1 MAFWHYH
8 LLLIDEYCLP
18 STADAKES
26 QRRLNIL
33 NIFTSILGRTRQ
45 EWQLWT
51 ICCLLYAIAMCVGG
65 RDNHLESF
73 QVFIYFKKALQFN
86 LAGRRGRLERV
97 LENKKAR
104 RWDCLP
110 MLGIIQDVW
119 RWVDSW
125 MWKQRDI
132 PNGWKDESN
141 KNECSM
147 TEYGRMK
154 DVLNRYIKGRK
165 SH

>member
-1 MAFWHYH
+1 MIIVYLPQQMPKKATEDWIFWIFLPTYQKGPDRSDNCGQSVTLYTT
-8 LLLIDEYCLP
+8 LL
-18 STADAKES
+18 
-26 QRRLNIL
+26 
-33 NIFTSILGRTRQ
+33 
-45 EWQLWT
+45 
-51 ICCLLYAIAMCVGG
+51 CVWEVQIIT
-65 RDNHLESF
+65 LESF
-73 QVFIYFKKALQFN
+73 QVFIHLKKALQFN
-86 LAGRRGRLERV
+86 LTGRRGRLERV
-97 LENKKAR
+97 LENEKAR

-119 RWVDSW
+119 CWVDSW